1 MSFNVSLSTESPES
15 LYNATVKP
23 RPPIGKVTVIS
34 VSFLTL
40 FICLLGLVGNGVIIW
55 LLSFRIKRNQFTVY
69 ILNLAVADFLFL
81 LGCGI
86 YTMYIICIL
95 VVKNIPA
102 TADIYIGILSEMLAK
117 TGFNASCYL
126 LAGIS
131 AERCLSVLFPFYNS
145 ILRPK
150 HQAAIVAACLWGLAT
165 LTMALEVFVCKD
177 DGNYLSKGAERCIP
191 VIIFT
196 STVFVLVLLLMVFS
210 SMILLIKIQK
220 TSKFCRPPRFYIV
233 ILFTL
238 LVFFVSIIPARVLSL
253 LIFFDVVRSK
263 TLPLIFYFI
272 ISICTAIHCTANPY
286 IYITVGR
293 WSKRIPLKMAVEK
306 MFQ

>member
-1 MSFNVSLSTESPES
+1 MSFNVSLSTEAPES
-15 LYNATVKP
+15 LYNASVKP

-69 ILNLAVADFLFL
+69 ILNFAVADFLFL

-95 VVKNIPA
+95 VFKNIPA

-126 LAGIS
+126 LAWIS
-131 AERCLSVLFPFYNS
+131 AERSLSVLFPFYNS
-145 ILRPK
+145 ILHPK

-165 LTMALEVFVCKD
+165 LTMVLEVFVCKD
-177 DGNYLSKGAERCIP
+177 GGNYLSKGAERCDQCEP
-191 VIIFT
+191 SRFT
-196 STVFVLVLLLMVFS
+196 STVFVLVLLLMVF
-210 SMILLIKIQK
+210 
-220 TSKFCRPPRFYIV
+220 PPAC
-233 ILFTL
+233 
-238 LVFFVSIIPARVLSL
+238 FF
-253 LIFFDVVRSK
+253 
-263 TLPLIFYFI
+263 
-272 ISICTAIHCTANPY
+272 
-286 IYITVGR
+286 
-293 WSKRIPLKMAVEK
+293 
-306 MFQ
+306 